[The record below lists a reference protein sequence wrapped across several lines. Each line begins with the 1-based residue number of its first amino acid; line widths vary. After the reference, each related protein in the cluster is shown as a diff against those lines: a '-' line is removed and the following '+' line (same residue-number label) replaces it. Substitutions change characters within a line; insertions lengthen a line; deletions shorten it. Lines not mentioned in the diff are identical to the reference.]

1 MSTSAITRLG
11 LKAGDVVEV
20 RSEAEILATL
30 DENGALDAL
39 PFMPEM
45 LRYAGKRLVVG
56 KVAHRACDTLERT
69 GVRKMNNAVHLD
81 GVRCDGAG
89 HDGCEAACMIY
100 WKLAWLKKVD
110 SPDATPDVVAHD
122 EPKLPQLLQIS
133 SRRPDG
139 EDGEPRWR
147 CQATEMRRATPEPLP
162 VLNLGQYVEDVRSG
176 NIGPVRAART
186 LLIGVYNRLQD
197 IAPQPLKVRGGKHF
211 GQLRGKVTGRTPTVE
226 TGLQPGD
233 LVRIKSREEIEATIT
248 AEGLNRGMGIDGEM
262 ARFCGRTAR
271 VARRI
276 NRILDEH
283 TGKML
288 QMRSPCIVLEDVVCE
303 GAFNACPRQ
312 ITAYW
317 REIWLEKIESASAS
331 APRPDTD
338 VAGVR

>member
-1 MSTSAITRLG
+1 MTAPAMTRLD
-11 LKAGDVVEV
+11 LKVGDIVEI

-30 DENGALDAL
+30 DADGALDAL

-45 LRYAGKRLVVG
+45 LQYVGKRLAVG
-56 KVAHRACDTLERT
+56 KVALKACDTLERT
-69 GVRKMNNAVHLD
+69 GVRKMENAVHLD
-81 GVRCDGAG
+81 GVRCDGGG

-100 WKLAWLKKVD
+100 WKHAWLKKVD
-110 SPDATPDVVAHD
+110 SPDAKPDVVAHN
-122 EPKLPQLLQIS
+122 EPKLPQLLTIS

-147 CQATEMRRATPEPLP
+147 CQATEMRRATPQPMP
-162 VLNLGQYVEDVRSG
+162 VLRLSQYVEDVRSG
-176 NIGPVRAART
+176 NVGPVWAART

-197 IAPQPLKVRGGKHF
+197 VAPKPLKVKGGKHF
-211 GQLRGKVTGRTPTVE
+211 GQLNGRVTGKTPTAE

-233 LVRIKSREEIEATIT
+233 LVRVKSREEIEATIT
-248 AEGLNRGMGIDGEM
+248 AENLNRGLGIDAEM

-276 NRILDEH
+276 HHILDEH

-288 QMRSPCIVLEDVVCE
+288 HMKSPCIVLEGVVCE
-303 GAFNACPRQ
+303 GAFSAACPRA
-312 ITAYW
+312 ITSYW
-317 REIWLEKIESASAS
+317 REIWLEKIESAP
-331 APRPDTD
+331 APQRDTD